1 MVVTRLVTRSAF
13 SQNNYTFILKTPA
26 GWGCAKIAAAPIFCF
41 PPVRVAL
48 GYDGESNQQCWDW
61 IMAVSDKYGNDFL
74 DEKMHGILEHY
85 DESGYL
91 GLGKKFRKIK

>member
-1 MVVTRLVTRSAF
+1 MPNYVVIESMKDVTKTFVGENKMPQLNTESPTYMQDTMTRISL
-13 SQNNYTFILKTPA
+13 
-26 GWGCAKIAAAPIFCF
+26 
-41 PPVRVAL
+41 AL

-91 GLGKKFRKIK
+91 GVGKEFRKK

>member
-1 MVVTRLVTRSAF
+1 MSLPNTESPTYMTDTMTRISL
-13 SQNNYTFILKTPA
+13 
-26 GWGCAKIAAAPIFCF
+26 
-41 PPVRVAL
+41 AL

-61 IMAVSDKYGNDFL
+61 IMAVSDKYGKEFL
-74 DEKMHGILEHY
+74 DEKMHGILEQY

>member
-1 MVVTRLVTRSAF
+1 MT
-13 SQNNYTFILKTPA
+13 NM
-26 GWGCAKIAAAPIFCF
+26 PIYIIMGSITQRKNKMPQLNTESPTYMQDTLRRISF
-41 PPVRVAL
+41 AL

-61 IMAVSDKYGNDFL
+61 VMAVSDKYGNDFL

-91 GLGKKFRKIK
+91 GLDKKFKKN